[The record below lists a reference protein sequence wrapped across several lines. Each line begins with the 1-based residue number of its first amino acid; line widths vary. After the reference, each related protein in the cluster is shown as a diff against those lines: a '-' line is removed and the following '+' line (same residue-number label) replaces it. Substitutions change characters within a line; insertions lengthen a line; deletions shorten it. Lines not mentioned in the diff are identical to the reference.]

1 MYTTNNGTSKTTSIF
16 VDYYRSKT
24 CKLMQSGYV
33 LSLLTADIGK
43 FGMSII
49 DIFFCDTLKSKYH
62 QLIL

>member
-33 LSLLTADIGK
+33 ISLLTADWYV
-43 FGMSII
+43 
-49 DIFFCDTLKSKYH
+49 DCRHFFFATL
-62 QLIL
+62 